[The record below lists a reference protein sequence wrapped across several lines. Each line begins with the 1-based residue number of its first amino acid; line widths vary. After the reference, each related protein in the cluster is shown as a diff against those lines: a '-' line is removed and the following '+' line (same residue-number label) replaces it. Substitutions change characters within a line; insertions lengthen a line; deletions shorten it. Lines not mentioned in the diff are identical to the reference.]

1 MSMLKFL
8 IAFALAAGLAA
19 PAAQADG
26 TAPRTA
32 PEKRPAP
39 IMKRSPTDET
49 RTMPR
54 ARQGETRLSK
64 IFTAPRA
71 RASARIAGHSDGEDL
86 TYSYLPTHPSL
97 LAPGSGPAATTIGT
111 ETRYYYDA
119 HVSPDFDGAPCPTR
133 SNTSLGELFACTW
146 R

>member
-19 PAAQADG
+19 PAAHADG
-26 TAPRTA
+26 TTPRTA
-32 PEKRPAP
+32 PEKRPGP
-39 IMKRSPTDET
+39 IMKRSPTDEFTPQT
-49 RTMPR
+49 RRMPR

-64 IFTAPRA
+64 MFAAPRA
-71 RASARIAGHSDGEDL
+71 RGVTRSGTESL

-97 LAPGSGPAATTIGT
+97 LAPGSGPSPTTIGT
-111 ETRYYYDA
+111 ETRYYYTA
-119 HVSPDFDGAPCPTR
+119 PVSPDFDGAPCPTR
-133 SNTSLGELFACTW
+133 SNTSLGELFACTL